1 MVRHIAC
8 VLVVAVAPFVAASH
22 AWAAVSMENP
32 AAAAPVCVMR
42 GVAVPLTLL
51 MSLQSVPSLTTGAAS
66 TLTFI
71 VATSAGPQTFVVP
84 AGRSVGVVF
93 LPWTTLAGGCLIQL
107 QSSSSN
113 EGTAIVTVDSAP
125 LFSVP
130 LPSP

>member
-1 MVRHIAC
+1 MVRQIAC
-8 VLVVAVAPFVAASH
+8 LLVVAVAPFVVASH
-22 AWAAVSMENP
+22 ARAAVSMENP

-42 GVAVPLTLL
+42 GVTVPLTLL
-51 MSLQSVPSLTTGAAS
+51 VSLQSAPSLTGGAAS
-66 TLTFI
+66 TLTF
-71 VATSAGPQTFVVP
+71 VLATSEGPQTYLVP

-113 EGTAIVTVDSAP
+113 QGSAIVTVDSAP
-125 LFSVP
+125 LHSIP

>member
-1 MVRHIAC
+1 MVRQIAC
-8 VLVVAVAPFVAASH
+8 LLVVAVAPFVAASH
-22 AWAAVSMENP
+22 ARAAVSMENP

-42 GVAVPLTLL
+42 GVTVPITLL
-51 MSLQSVPSLTTGAAS
+51 VSLQSAPSLTAGAAS
-66 TLTFI
+66 TLTF
-71 VATSAGPQTFVVP
+71 VLATSEGPQTHVVP

-93 LPWTTLAGGCLIQL
+93 LPWTTLGGGCLIQL

-113 EGTAIVTVDSAP
+113 QGSAIVTIDSAP